1 MCMGKTML
9 AAVLDDVR
17 EMPVRE
23 VPKPEPQEGEALI
36 RVMACGI
43 CMTDYSA
50 YLGRR
55 RDWDKGSIQGHE
67 FAGIIEGLG
76 RRAASTI
83 DWKEGDEVV
92 VSPVVHCGKC
102 RNCRL
107 NMQHYCENGEVIGG
121 EGQPV
126 KRDGALAEYV
136 RVPVQALYRKPKN
149 VTWEMAAE
157 TEPLA
162 GSYKGM
168 IEYSQLRVPEDVV
181 ILGVG
186 SMGLLLTQVA
196 ASGGAGRLIA
206 SDPSEFRRKKAL
218 EMGATH
224 AIDPENEDVIERV
237 REILPKGPDIVF
249 EAAGVIPVA
258 KQAFDLCR
266 RGTRLNMF
274 GVIVPG
280 TIEVSPADIHF
291 LETRVDASFSVT
303 PRVMEKALD
312 LMERGKADPSKIV
325 THRFSLE
332 EMDKALE
339 AMESPERI
347 KVMVTP

>member
-1 MCMGKTML
+1 MAKTML
-9 AAVLDDVR
+9 AAVLDGVGK
-17 EMPVRE
+17 MPVRE
-23 VPKPEPQEGEALI
+23 VPRPNPGEGEVLV

-43 CMTDYSA
+43 CQTDYSA
-50 YLGRR
+50 YTGRR
-55 RDWDKGSIQGHE
+55 MDWDPGSIQGHE
-67 FAGIIEGLG
+67 FAGIIEELG
-76 RRAASTI
+76 PRAGEDI
-83 DWKEGDEVV
+83 HRWREGDEVV
-92 VSPVVHCGKC
+92 VTPVVSCNEC
-102 RNCRL
+102 RNCRM
-107 NMQHYCENGEVIGG
+107 NMQHYCEFGQVIGG

-126 KRDGALAEYV
+126 KRDGAFAQYV
-136 RVPVQALYRKPKN
+136 RVPIQALFRKPKN
-149 VTWEMAAE
+149 ITWEMAAE

-196 ASGGAGRLIA
+196 ASGGAGRLIV
-206 SDPSEFRRKKAL
+206 SDPSEFRRNRAL
-218 EMGATH
+218 EQGATH
-224 AIDPENEDVIERV
+224 AVDPLNENL
-237 REILPKGPDIVF
+237 REEVYGILPRGPDIVF
-249 EAAGVIPVA
+249 EAAGVLPAA
-258 KQAFDLCR
+258 KDAFDLCR

-280 TIEVSPADIHF
+280 EILVSPAEIHF

-325 THRFSLE
+325 THRFSLD
-332 EMDKALE
+332 EMPQALE

-347 KVMVTP
+347 KIMILP